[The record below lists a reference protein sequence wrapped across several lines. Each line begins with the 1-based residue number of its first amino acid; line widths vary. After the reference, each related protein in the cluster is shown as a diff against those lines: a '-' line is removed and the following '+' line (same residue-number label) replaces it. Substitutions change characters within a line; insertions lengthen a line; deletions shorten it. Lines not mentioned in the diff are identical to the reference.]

1 MAISEAT
8 IKNVRFPPE
17 LLPDS
22 WFGNVVAAA
31 EVAPPVLDLR
41 RFKPYITEL
50 ANIQVTPSAAV
61 ELRARYDDLRVQEN
75 TAAMLSLVPVAWA
88 LPGVGPLP
96 GAWRLLAKEILY
108 LNFLGIAPGFAN
120 YPTHYGVWAY
130 KPTVAHKILLY
141 GEWKNGKLVVPAG
154 ILSDEEKAIAE
165 KHNIFD
171 SVEKGVLPLPIS
183 QQIEREYKVLAEE
196 THSRS
201 ITIALANT
209 VYTIE
214 IIYPRKDEIVV
225 LTRMAANPG
234 GAANVIRFIVD
245 RDDDSSYRDIPT
257 FPMSLVAGG
266 EVACFIPAIKEIRLT
281 TQAAAGTPFAHLFR
295 YTYQRIKMTNTLRAR
310 FGLASKDEL
319 PGDSWEKV
327 MAGVL

>member
-1 MAISEAT
+1 MISEAT

-22 WFGNVVAAA
+22 WFSNIPAGA
-31 EVAPPVLDLR
+31 EVAVPVLDLR

-50 ANIQVTPSAAV
+50 KNIQVTANANV

-75 TAAMLSLVPVAWA
+75 TAAMLSYLDGTPLVRA
-88 LPGVGPLP
+88 LV
-96 GAWRLLAKEILY
+96 GAWGLLAKDFLY
-108 LNFLGIAPGFAN
+108 LNFFGIAAVGPPP
-120 YPTHYGVWAY
+120 YTTHYGVWAY

-141 GEWKNGKLVVPAG
+141 GEWNNGRLVMPAG
-154 ILSDEEKAIAE
+154 ILSDDEKALAE
-165 KHNIFD
+165 KYNIFD
-171 SVEKGVLPLPIS
+171 SVEKGVLPLPIN
-183 QQIEREYKVLAEE
+183 QQIEREYHILAEE

-201 ITIALANT
+201 VTIAVANT

-214 IIYPRKDEIVV
+214 SIYPRKDEIVV
-225 LTRMAANPG
+225 LTRMAANAG
-234 GAANVIRFIVD
+234 GFANIIRFIVD
-245 RDDDSSYRDIPT
+245 RDDDASYRDIPT

-266 EVACFIPAIKEIRLT
+266 EVACFIPAMKEIRLT
-281 TQAAAGTPFAHLFR
+281 TQAAVAPGAHLFR
-295 YTYQRIKMTNTLRAR
+295 YTYQRIKLTNTLRAR

-319 PGDSWEKV
+319 PGDVWEKV

>member
-1 MAISEAT
+1 MAIAEAT

-22 WFGNVVAAA
+22 WYGNVPLTA
-31 EVAPPVLDLR
+31 EFAPPVLDLKR
-41 RFKPYITEL
+41 LKPYVAEL
-50 ANIQVTPSAAV
+50 ANIQVTANALV

-75 TAAMLSLVPVAWA
+75 TAAMISALV
-88 LPGVGPLP
+88 
-96 GAWRLLAKEILY
+96 GAWRFIARDILY
-108 LNFLGIAPGFAN
+108 LNFFGVGAVPN
-120 YPTHYGVWAY
+120 YTTHYGVWAY
-130 KPTVAHKILLY
+130 KPTVAHKILFY
-141 GEWKNGKLVVPAG
+141 GQWRNGKLFVPAG
-154 ILSDEEKAIAE
+154 VLSDEEKALAE

-201 ITIALANT
+201 INIAAANT

-214 IIYPRKDEIVV
+214 SLYPRADEIIV
-225 LTRMAANPG
+225 LTRIAANPG

-245 RDDDSSYRDIPT
+245 RDDDASYRDIPT

-266 EVACFIPAIKEIRLT
+266 EVACFIPAIREIRLT
-281 TQAAAGTPFAHLFR
+281 TQAAVFPGPHLFR
-295 YTYQRIKMTNTLRAR
+295 YTYQRIKLTNTLRAR

>member
-17 LLPDS
+17 LIPDS
-22 WFGNVVAAA
+22 WFGNVPLGA
-31 EVAPPVLDLR
+31 EFAPPVLDLR
-41 RFKPYITEL
+41 RFRPYVAEL
-50 ANIQVTPSAAV
+50 TNIQVTANALV
-61 ELRARYDDLRVQEN
+61 DLRARYDDLRVQEN
-75 TAAMLSLVPVAWA
+75 TAAMISALV
-88 LPGVGPLP
+88 
-96 GAWRLLAKEILY
+96 GAWRLLAKNILY
-108 LNFLGIAPGFAN
+108 LNFFGVGAVGN
-120 YPTHYGVWAY
+120 YTTHYGVWAY

-141 GEWKNGKLVVPAG
+141 GEWKNGRLVVPAG
-154 ILSDEEKAIAE
+154 ILSDEEKAIAD

-201 ITIALANT
+201 VTIALINT

-214 IIYPRKDEIVV
+214 SIYPRKDEIVV

-234 GAANVIRFIVD
+234 AAGPPHTNIRFIVD
-245 RDDDSSYRDIPT
+245 RDDDVSYRDIPT

-266 EVACFIPAIKEIRLT
+266 EVECFIPAIREIRLT
-281 TQAAAGTPFAHLFR
+281 TQAAVAVGAHLFR

-310 FGLASKDEL
+310 FGLASKEEL

>member
-22 WFGNVVAAA
+22 WYGNILLGA
-31 EVAPPVLDLR
+31 EFAPTVLDLR

-50 ANIQVTPSAAV
+50 VNIQVTANALA
-61 ELRARYDDLRVQEN
+61 ELRARYDDLRIQEN
-75 TAAMLSLVPVAWA
+75 TAAMISALV
-88 LPGVGPLP
+88 GT
-96 GAWRLLAKEILY
+96 WRLVARDILY
-108 LNFLGIAPGFAN
+108 LNFFGVGAITPYSA
-120 YPTHYGVWAY
+120 HYGVWAY

-141 GEWKNGKLVVPAG
+141 GQWKNGKLVLPPG
-154 ILSDEEKAIAE
+154 ILSDQEKAIAE

-183 QQIEREYKVLAEE
+183 QQIEREYKVVAEE
-196 THSRS
+196 THARS
-201 ITIALANT
+201 INIAVINT

-214 IIYPRKDEIVV
+214 SIYPRKDEVV
-225 LTRMAANPG
+225 ILTRMAAAP
-234 GAANVIRFIVD
+234 GAAADNVRFVVD
-245 RDDDSSYRDIPT
+245 RDDDGSYRDIPT
-257 FPMSLVAGG
+257 FPMSLLAGG

-281 TQAAAGTPFAHLFR
+281 TQRAAGAGAHLFR
-295 YTYQRIKMTNTLRAR
+295 FTYQRVKLTNTLRAR
-310 FGLASKDEL
+310 FGLAGKEEL
-319 PGDSWEKV
+319 PGDVWEKV

>member
-1 MAISEAT
+1 MAIAEAT

-22 WFGNVVAAA
+22 WYGNVPLGT
-31 EVAPPVLDLR
+31 EVAVPVLDLR
-41 RFKPYITEL
+41 RFKPYVTEL
-50 ANIQVTPSAAV
+50 ANIQLTANANV

-75 TAAMLSLVPVAWA
+75 TAAMISALV
-88 LPGVGPLP
+88 
-96 GAWRLLAKEILY
+96 GAWRFVTRDILY
-108 LNFLGIAPGFAN
+108 YNLFGVAAVAN
-120 YPTHYGVWAY
+120 YTTHYGVWAY
-130 KPTVAHKILLY
+130 KPSIAHKILLY
-141 GEWKNGKLVVPAG
+141 GEWKGGRLVVPAG
-154 ILSDEEKAIAE
+154 ILSDEEKAIAD

-209 VYTIE
+209 VYIIE
-214 IIYPRKDEIVV
+214 SIYPKKDEIVV

-234 GAANVIRFIVD
+234 GAANIIRFIVD
-245 RDDDSSYRDIPT
+245 RDDDASYRDIPT

-266 EVACFIPAIKEIRLT
+266 EVACFIPAIREIRLT
-281 TQAAAGTPFAHLFR
+281 TQGAVAPGPHLFR
-295 YTYQRIKMTNTLRAR
+295 YTYQRIRITNTLRAR
-310 FGLASKDEL
+310 FGLATKEEL
-319 PGDSWEKV
+319 PGDVFEKV
-327 MAGVL
+327 QAGVL